1 MAKNYKVV
9 WANVAKQD
17 LVEIIQ
23 YIRTDSPVAARTCLK
38 KIKAK
43 VADLKAFPQ
52 RGRIVPELQAQG
64 LIQYHELIISPW
76 RVIYRYSEHSVYVL
90 SVIDGRR
97 NVEDVLLNRLVRNK

>member
-23 YIRTDSPVAARTCLK
+23 YIKTDSPVAAAGCLK

-43 VADLKAFPQ
+43 AADLNAFPQ
-52 RGRIVPELQAQG
+52 RGRVVPELHAQG
-64 LIQYHELIISPW
+64 LVQYHELIISPW
-76 RVIYRYSEHSVYVL
+76 RVIYRFSEHSVYVL